1 MTQSWRALTR
11 EQLDWAYD
19 QRHHAPNM
27 QEVMARLTAAG
38 HQVLAGFKQ
47 RQRIAYGTES
57 IEMLD
62 WYSCQKEGAPVLF
75 FVHGGAWRSGEA
87 KDFAFWVGWLTEA
100 GFDVVIPDFSAV
112 QDVGGDLQVLVNQL
126 SAAFD
131 RVLKAL
137 RPSQTE
143 VHLCGHSSGAH
154 LAACLAVRFASCDT
168 LRSLTACSGM
178 YDLEPVSLSSRN
190 QYVKFTPAVI
200 ENLSP
205 IRHAHQFRI
214 PVNLLVGSM
223 ESPEFTRQAQAFHAQ
238 LSEHQAST
246 RLTVGE
252 GLNHFEILETL
263 QTVQQGLFAQSLL
276 GFLNELRPL

>member
-1 MTQSWRALTR
+1 MTQGWRALTR

-19 QRHHAPNM
+19 QRFHAPNM

-38 HQVLAGFKQ
+38 HQAQAVFKQ
-47 RQRIAYGTES
+47 RQRIAYGTEP

-87 KDFAFWVGWLTEA
+87 KDVAFGVQWLTEA
-100 GFDVVIPDFSAV
+100 GFDVVIPDFSVV

-126 SAAFD
+126 CAAFE

-137 RPSQTE
+137 HASQSE

-154 LAACLAVRFASCDT
+154 LAACLAVRFASCDN

-190 QYVKFTPAVI
+190 LYVKFTQEVI

-205 IRHAHQFRI
+205 IRYAHQFRI
-214 PVNLLVGSM
+214 PVNLLVGSL
-223 ESPEFTRQAQAFHAQ
+223 ESPEFMRQAQAFHAQ
-238 LSEHQAST
+238 LDQHQAFT

-263 QTVQQGLFAQSLL
+263 QTYPQGLFAQCLHS
-276 GFLNELRPL
+276 FVKQLRAA